1 MKFLLVIAVLVAAYY
16 VWRAGRRSDA
26 GSPPAGR
33 ARPGKDTSRPQD
45 MVQCAS
51 CAVHL
56 PRTEALPGRDG
67 AVFCSDEHRRRH
79 ER

>member
-1 MKFLLVIAVLVAAYY
+1 MKFLLVIAVLVVAYY
-16 VWRAGRRSDA
+16 VWRSGRRPGPGDA
-26 GSPPAGR
+26 PPTGR
-33 ARPGKDTSRPQD
+33 RTAAPQPQD

-56 PRTEALPGRDG
+56 PRSDALVGRGG
-67 AVFCSDEHRRRH
+67 AVFCSDEHRQRH